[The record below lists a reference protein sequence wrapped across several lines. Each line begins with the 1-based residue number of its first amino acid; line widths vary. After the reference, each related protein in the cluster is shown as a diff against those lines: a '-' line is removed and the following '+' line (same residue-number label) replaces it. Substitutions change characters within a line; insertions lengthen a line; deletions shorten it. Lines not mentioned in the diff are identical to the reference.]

1 MKKPINPKELEN
13 DMNKIL
19 SFINNLENLNIEN
32 EDQIDKL
39 KEQAELL
46 IKN

>member
-19 SFINNLENLNIEN
+19 SFIGNLENLDIESKLL
-32 EDQIDKL
+32 DK
-39 KEQAELL
+39 
-46 IKN
+46 